1 MLIGMRVI
9 ANGIRKRRQQMSSF
23 EIAITFG
30 WCVQVFLLVF
40 VTTLIIRKT
49 IVEDEKRILNKKDPD
64 VVVVLNDDN
73 YGFTGRL
80 P

>member
-1 MLIGMRVI
+1 
-9 ANGIRKRRQQMSSF
+9 MSSF

-40 VTTLIIRKT
+40 VTALIIRKT
-49 IVEDEKRILNKKDPD
+49 IVEYEKRIHKKNPD
-64 VVVVLNDDN
+64 VMVVINDDN

>member
-1 MLIGMRVI
+1 
-9 ANGIRKRRQQMSSF
+9 MSSF

-40 VTTLIIRKT
+40 VTALIIRKT
-49 IVEDEKRILNKKDPD
+49 IVEDKKRIHKKNPD
-64 VVVVLNDDN
+64 VMVVINDDN

>member
-1 MLIGMRVI
+1 
-9 ANGIRKRRQQMSSF
+9 MSSF
-23 EIAITFG
+23 EIVITFG

-40 VTTLIIRKT
+40 VTALIIRKV
-49 IVEDEKRILNKKDPD
+49 IVEDEKRIHKKNPD
-64 VVVVLNDDN
+64 VMVVINDDN

>member
-1 MLIGMRVI
+1 
-9 ANGIRKRRQQMSSF
+9 MSSF

-40 VTTLIIRKT
+40 VTALIIRKT
-49 IVEDEKRILNKKDPD
+49 IVEDEKRIHKKNPD
-64 VVVVLNDDN
+64 VMVVINDDN